1 VITDDQGKFAIPD
14 VDEGSYTLTIQ
25 ANGYVAT
32 NYGQRYIGG
41 PGVPIVLKAGQALRD
56 LSIRLSP
63 ASTISGRIRDT
74 ADQPLRNVP
83 VQLLR
88 YSYNAQGQLSYQPVG
103 SARTDDHGEYR
114 IYWMTP
120 GRYYLLAGDPSG
132 SNSLIAMLIGM
143 ESGNTSPNDIPV
155 NLNYSFYPG
164 VSDIRTA
171 QPIELL
177 PGADLEEANMI
188 LTPKP
193 PTFRIRGKL
202 IDARTGMPP
211 AQARVS
217 ASSQALGPGN
227 NGPIDQISM
236 ELSLNSYNSTSGA
249 FEIRDLQTG
258 NYLVTA
264 VSDAIGAG
272 ARGGPGS
279 TPPPGPS
286 IGTATVAV
294 SNGDVE
300 GVTITVIPPT
310 TLPGKVRA
318 EGTLPVPLERLSLQ
332 LNTQNPSPQLSQ
344 SLLFRNGS
352 NITPAADGSFSFN
365 GVPPGEYRVVLQGRG
380 APPPATGARP
390 GSNAMYIKE
399 ARFDGNDALNAPIKI
414 AGPVSSL
421 LEVVVGVG
429 GGQITGTVNDRRSQ
443 PVPVAQIVLVPDRAR
458 ERVELFRT
466 TTSDDSGKFT
476 FSGVIPGDYKVFSW
490 EGLEPYSWFDPD
502 VLAQSEN
509 SGKAVHVTDQ
519 SSDIIEVKFIPKEG
533 AQ

>member
-1 VITDDQGKFAIPD
+1 
-14 VDEGSYTLTIQ
+14 
-25 ANGYVAT
+25 
-32 NYGQRYIGG
+32 
-41 PGVPIVLKAGQALRD
+41 
-56 LSIRLSP
+56 
-63 ASTISGRIRDT
+63 
-74 ADQPLRNVP
+74 

-164 VSDIRTA
+164 GSDIRAA

-443 PVPVAQIVLVPDRAR
+443 PVPVAQVVLVPDRAR
-458 ERVELFRT
+458 ERVELYRT

-490 EGLEPYSWFDPD
+490 EGLEPFSWFDPA

-519 SSDIIEVKFIPKEG
+519 SSDTIDVKFIPKEG